1 LKGFKFLGIEY
12 CIVKEPTF
20 AVKSYNDLDIT
31 MYPNSATHMLSIQFG
46 ATAELTVTLFDLLG
60 RKVLSK
66 VLDKNNSDIDFSSIA
81 PEHILFKRRIK
92 GRRKS

>member
-1 LKGFKFLGIEY
+1 
-12 CIVKEPTF
+12 
-20 AVKSYNDLDIT
+20 

-66 VLDKNNSDIDFSSIA
+66 VLDKNNSDIDVSSIA
-81 PEHILFKRRIK
+81 SGTYIVQTENKRKEKIIK
-92 GRRKS
+92 NLIIE